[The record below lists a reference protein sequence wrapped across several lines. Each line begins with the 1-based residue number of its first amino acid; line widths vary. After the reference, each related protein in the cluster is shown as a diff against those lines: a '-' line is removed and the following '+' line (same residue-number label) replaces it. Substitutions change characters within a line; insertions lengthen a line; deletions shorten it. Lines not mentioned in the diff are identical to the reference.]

1 MAKKKRKTKEDR
13 TLGNVLLVMGIFFV
27 VFIASYL
34 IITSMKHFEYQ
45 GLEFDIMKE
54 GDVTFYH
61 TNITL
66 IRNNVKIN
74 NNIYIRNDPRKLEK
88 IPFEGKI
95 NLFEMMVINS
105 TDSFVCDGDGGI
117 SMYNFQ
123 QILGALGIQ
132 IIQDPNAG
140 CDSLARYSYIVIKE
154 GNTTS
159 IEQTGPSCY
168 DFNVNN
174 CEILPVMEKFLVET
188 IVRANKV
195 LNS

>member
-1 MAKKKRKTKEDR
+1 MTKTKRTKEDK
-13 TLGNVLLVMGIFFV
+13 TLENVLLVMGIFFV

-34 IITSMKHFEYQ
+34 IINSMKHFEYY
-45 GLEFDIMKE
+45 GLEFDIMRE

-61 TNITL
+61 TSLPL
-66 IRNNVKIN
+66 IKNNVKRDYN
-74 NNIYIRNDPRKLEK
+74 VYLRNDPRKLEK
-88 IPFEGKI
+88 IGFEGEM
-95 NLFEMMVINS
+95 NLFEIIVINS
-105 TDSFVCDGDGGI
+105 TDSFICDGDGGI

-123 QILGALGIQ
+123 QILEALGIQ
-132 IIQDPNAG
+132 TIQDPEAG

-174 CEILPVMEKFLVET
+174 CEILAVMEKFLVEAL
-188 IVRANKV
+188 VRANNA
-195 LNS
+195 LNH

>member
-1 MAKKKRKTKEDR
+1 MAKKKRTKEYK
-13 TLGNVLLVMGIFFV
+13 TLGNVLLIMGIFLV

-34 IITSMKHFEYQ
+34 IINSMRYFEYQ
-45 GLEFDIMKE
+45 GLEFDIMEE

-61 TNITL
+61 TSLPL
-66 IRNNVKIN
+66 IRNNVKIDY
-74 NNIYIRNDPRKLEK
+74 NIYLRNDPRELEK
-88 IPFEGKI
+88 IPVEGKI

-123 QILGALGIQ
+123 QIMEALGIQ
-132 IIQDPNAG
+132 IIQDPDAG

-188 IVRANKV
+188 IVRANNL